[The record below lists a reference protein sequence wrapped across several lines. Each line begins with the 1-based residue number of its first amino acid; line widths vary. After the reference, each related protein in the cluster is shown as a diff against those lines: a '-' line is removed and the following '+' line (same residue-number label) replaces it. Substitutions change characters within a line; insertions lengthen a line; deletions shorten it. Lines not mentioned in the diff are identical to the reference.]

1 MEMSLL
7 ISSPISAGQASSS
20 QRTQGRTSLIDS
32 ESFKHY
38 YPLFLCGTWQK
49 SRDCCLV
56 RFDLVQF
63 DSVRFGSSPMSRH
76 SLVVRPRV

>member
-7 ISSPISAGQASSS
+7 ISSPICAGQASSS

-49 SRDCCLV
+49 SRDCW
-56 RFDLVQF
+56 
-63 DSVRFGSSPMSRH
+63 
-76 SLVVRPRV
+76 